1 MANIPVVRLVTE
13 IGPSLDGSGRLVV
26 RITGLRASP
35 DALPPEKMARLE
47 ASIGM
52 EYPLEEL
59 EPFLQAN
66 PGQPMDQ
73 TSWLSVFEPGDLN
86 EILRR
91 LAEGETP

>member
-1 MANIPVVRLVTE
+1 MAKIPVVRLVTE

-26 RITGLRASP
+26 RITGIRASP
-35 DALPPEKMARLE
+35 GALPPEKMARLE

-52 EYPLEEL
+52 EYPLEDF
-59 EPFLQAN
+59 EPLLQAN
-66 PGQPMDQ
+66 PGQPIDQ

-91 LAEGETP
+91 LAEGEAT